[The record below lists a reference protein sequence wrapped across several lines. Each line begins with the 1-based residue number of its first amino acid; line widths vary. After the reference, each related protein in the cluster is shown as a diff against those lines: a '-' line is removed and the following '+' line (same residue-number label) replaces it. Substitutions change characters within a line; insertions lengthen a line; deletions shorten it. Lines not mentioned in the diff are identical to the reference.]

1 MALSNYAEN
10 KLLDHILGT
19 AAFTMPTQV
28 YVALFTADNGLESG
42 VLTGEVSGGSY
53 ARVAVDFSAASG
65 GVANPTAT
73 VTFPQATGSW
83 GTVTHVALMD
93 APSGGNVLLHGP
105 LTQAKSVTAGQTA
118 KFVAADL
125 DAVFS

>member
-1 MALSNYAEN
+1 FRSHTKESRMALSNYAEN

-42 VLTGEVSGGSY
+42 VLTGEVSGGAY
-53 ARVAVDFSAASG
+53 ARVAVDFGAASG

-73 VTFPQATGSW
+73 VTIPQATGSW
-83 GTVTHVALMD
+83 GTVTHVAIMD

-118 KFVAADL
+118 K
-125 DAVFS
+125 